1 MDDAAVERRGCTEM
15 LNEYVAK
22 ASHEQCSFEA
32 ADADEAETRGLGR
45 SER

>member
-1 MDDAAVERRGCTEM
+1 MGDAAVERRGYKEM

-22 ASHEQCSFEA
+22 TSHEQCSFEA

-45 SER
+45 SEQ